1 VFHVLNIILWY
12 DYLLFLLTDVPMLS
26 PPTSPSQ
33 NLQGASC
40 TTGGFTHGRA
50 LGNMFNV
57 ADAPDYEMDIDVM
70 LSIPGKVY
78 IYESSSELVDLD
90 PNTVK
95 PLCVLKT
102 DVSQTI
108 APVLT
113 KLAHKYSPIHSMFL
127 LNLH

>member
-1 VFHVLNIILWY
+1 MNICS
-12 DYLLFLLTDVPMLS
+12 FFLTDVPMLS
-26 PPTSPSQ
+26 PPTTPSQ
-33 NLQGASC
+33 NLQGASRM
-40 TTGGFTHGRA
+40 TGGFTRGRA

-57 ADAPDYEMDIDVM
+57 ADAADYEMDIDMM

-95 PLCVLKT
+95 PLRVLKT
-102 DVSQTI
+102 DVSRTI

-113 KLAHKYSPIHSMFL
+113 KLARKYSPIRSVFL
-127 LNLH
+127 LNLLMITE